1 MGRWGWTEVRWA
13 SHRAF
18 IQGSQVGPDALI
30 ENTSQVVKHS
40 SPSRWQRA
48 EQEKATASV
57 LSSRELVAQ
66 NRVYTSQKSLDFLG
80 QLLSTVRKQKKQ
92 SESVGRCRP
101 SYIPSV
107 SVSIFLCKTG
117 ITEPPS

>member
-18 IQGSQVGPDALI
+18 IQGSQVGPDTLI

-80 QLLSTVRKQKKQ
+80 QLLSTERRGTVSDR
-92 SESVGRCRP
+92 GRPGRP
-101 SYIPSV
+101 WGPGRV
-107 SVSIFLCKTG
+107 AQRRHPGALDRA
-117 ITEPPS
+117 